1 MRWKAYPPEVPSVN
15 LDFDWVYRKALPF
28 VVVGTWGLI
37 TAMWSAGATIIS
49 ASASK
54 VTSAAHDTFL
64 GPKSSFGK
72 DVESSVSALW
82 AAVLLVIYLCCIT
95 CNSSVL

>member
-37 TAMWSAGATIIS
+37 TAMWSAGATIIAQS
-49 ASASK
+49 TAK
-54 VTSAAHDTFL
+54 VTSVAYNTFM
-64 GPKSSFGK
+64 GPKSAFGK

-82 AAVLLVIYLCCIT
+82 AAVLLVVYL
-95 CNSSVL
+95 VLYYV